1 MKIGAALPHLLL
13 FGGVRRYI
21 ELGNV
26 FTARG
31 WEFTIFTP
39 DGAPPAW
46 MTFAG
51 RVSTLAELASY
62 RPDVM
67 ITGTPEYARYLD
79 ESAAAVK
86 IFYLQIENAEGER
99 EIVRSGRYRI
109 MVNSSG
115 LASRVRKL
123 YGIEPLDG
131 SGGINPD
138 LFHPPGEGSIPAPV
152 PVSRGERPF
161 RVICYGRISR
171 PRKGTR
177 LVAEAAGSLLGRR
190 RGIELH
196 LFDSYTT
203 GEMDP
208 RIGFDPGFPCRFY
221 LNLPQEGMAAMYG
234 AADLFVS
241 AEKRAG
247 WSNTAAEAAAC
258 GLPLVCTKS
267 GTEDFAIDGKN
278 AIVIPRRNV
287 SLLRKAVK
295 RICDEPGLGEAMGR
309 ESAEIMK
316 AFTWEKICD
325 RMERDFRKLLEGSC
339 PAPGRG
345 SPGGE

>member
-1 MKIGAALPHLLL
+1 M
-13 FGGVRRYI
+13 
-21 ELGNV
+21 ELGNA

-31 WEFTIFTP
+31 CEFTIFTP

-46 MTFAG
+46 MKYDG
-51 RVSTLAELASY
+51 VVSTLAELPSS

-67 ITGTPEYARYLD
+67 ITGTPEYARHLD
-79 ESAAAVK
+79 ESAAAVR
-86 IFYLQIENAEGER
+86 IFYLQIEDAAGEK
-99 EIVRSGRYRI
+99 EIIRSGRYRI

-131 SGGINPD
+131 RGGINPD
-138 LFHPPGEGSIPAPV
+138 LFHPPGRGSIPEPV
-152 PVSRGERPF
+152 PASRGNRPF

-177 LVAEAAGSLLGRR
+177 LVVEAAGSLAGGRR
-190 RGIELH
+190 TMELH

-203 GEMDP
+203 GAVDP

-221 LNLPQEGMAAMYG
+221 LNLRQEGMAAMYH
-234 AADLFVS
+234 AADIFVS

-267 GTEDFAIDGKN
+267 GTGDFAIDGRN
-278 AIVIPRRNV
+278 AIVIPRRNG
-287 SLLRKAVK
+287 SLLRRALK

-309 ESAEIMK
+309 EGAEIMK
-316 AFTWEKICD
+316 AFTWEKVCD
-325 RMERDFRKLLEGSC
+325 RMERDFRKLLEGSR
-339 PAPGRG
+339 PAPWPG

>member
-1 MKIGAALPHLLL
+1 MRIGAALPHLLL

-21 ELGNV
+21 ELGNI

-31 WEFTIFTP
+31 CKFTIFTP

-46 MTFAG
+46 MKYDG
-51 RVSTLAELASY
+51 GVSTLAELPSY

-79 ESAAAVK
+79 ESAAPVK
-86 IFYLQIENAEGER
+86 IFYLQIEDAAGER
-99 EIVRSGRYRI
+99 EIVRSGRYRV

-131 SGGINPD
+131 RGGINPD
-138 LFHPPGEGSIPAPV
+138 LFRPTGRGSIPAPV

-177 LVAEAAGSLLGRR
+177 LVAEAAESLAGRNR
-190 RGIELH
+190 RIELH

-203 GEMDP
+203 DAVDP

-221 LNLPQEGMAAMYG
+221 LNLPQDGMAAMYG

-247 WSNTAAEAAAC
+247 WCNTAAEAAAC

-267 GTEDFAIDGKN
+267 GTEDFAIDGRN

-287 SLLRKAVK
+287 SLLRKAMK
-295 RICDEPGLGEAMGR
+295 RIYDEPGLGEAMGG

-316 AFTWEKICD
+316 AYTWEKVCD
-325 RMERDFRKLLEGSC
+325 RMELDFRKLLEGSG
-339 PAPGRG
+339 PAAWPG
-345 SPGGE
+345 SPRGE